1 MKRRQF
7 VGYIGNTS
15 LFLLAAKLPLYA
27 NESKRPASEEFLFVE
42 AEQFAK
48 HGGWELDQQSM
59 EQMGSPYLLAHG
71 LGIPV
76 QDATTEAELWAAVV
90 DAYKKNKLS
99 EDVALQQAQVAR
111 ICHASDFNFNT
122 GKVTLWNPTMLTQ

>member
-7 VGYIGNTS
+7 VGLIGNTS
-15 LFLLAAKLPLYA
+15 LCLLASKLPLYA
-27 NESKRPASEEFLFVE
+27 NDRKQPASEEFLFVE

-76 QDATTEAELWAAVV
+76 QDAITTVEFPSAGNYRVWVRTKDWVVPWNAPGAAGKIQPKVNGKEL
-90 DAYKKNKLS
+90 DENFGNKS
-99 EDVALQQAQVAR
+99 ATW
-111 ICHASDFNFNT
+111 H
-122 GKVTLWNPTMLTQ
+122 

>member
-27 NESKRPASEEFLFVE
+27 NDSIQPASEEFLFVE

-48 HGGWELDQQSM
+48 HGGWELDQQSIRSTRLK
-59 EQMGSPYLLAHG
+59 EGQRL
-71 LGIPV
+71 
-76 QDATTEAELWAAVV
+76 
-90 DAYKKNKLS
+90 
-99 EDVALQQAQVAR
+99 QVAGTHIDR
-111 ICHASDFNFNT
+111 LVNAPRQQSE
-122 GKVTLWNPTMLTQ
+122 